1 MNRFARV
8 TVFFAVL
15 LALTAGIVIAQGQRG
30 MVQRK
35 VWYVDADKKIYEEV
49 YWRIYL
55 GDYDVKLK
63 RTYPGEGEVTVPAG
77 MNFQFFSAGYIEGNG
92 QGAKGKVSS
101 LPGMRLRAGGSEPVE
116 IKIDEIDYIYD
127 YGTKVVAKDGRR
139 GDFLIGLVAADGGG
153 VLEIKRFQFTE
164 YKEFKGSFGE
174 IELKETKDRQPIV
187 AIAFSK
193 EAATKAAS
201 EAVSD

>member
-1 MNRFARV
+1 MNRFARGS
-8 TVFFAVL
+8 VFLAVV
-15 LALTAGIVIAQGQRG
+15 LALTAGAVIAQGLRG

-35 VWYVDADKKIYEEV
+35 VWYVDSDRKVYEAV

-63 RTYPGEGEVTVPAG
+63 RHIDGKGTINVTAG

-92 QGAKGKVSS
+92 HSAEGRMQS
-101 LPGMRLRAGGSEPVE
+101 LPGMRIRTGGEAVE
-116 IKIDEIDYIYD
+116 IKITDIDYIYD
-127 YGTKVVAKDGRR
+127 YGTKVAAKDGRK
-139 GDFLIGLVAADGGG
+139 GDFLIGLTEADGGG

-187 AIAFSK
+187 ALAFSK
-193 EAATKAAS
+193 EAAAKAAS
-201 EAVSD
+201 EAVSA

>member
-1 MNRFARV
+1 MNRIARV

-15 LALTAGIVIAQGQRG
+15 LALAAGVVFAQGQRG

-35 VWYVDADKKIYEEV
+35 VWYVDANKKIHEAI

-63 RTYPGEGEVTVPAG
+63 RHVDGKGQITVNAG

-92 QGAKGKVSS
+92 HSAEGKMSS
-101 LPGMRLRAGGSEPVE
+101 LPGMRIRTGGEAVE
-116 IKIDEIDYIYD
+116 VKINDIDYIYD
-127 YGTKVVAKDGRR
+127 YGTKVVMKDGRR
-139 GDFLIGLVAADGGG
+139 GEFLIGMVESDGGG
-153 VLEIKRFQFTE
+153 VLEVKRFQFTE

-174 IELKETKDRQPIV
+174 IELKETKDREPIV
-187 AIAFSK
+187 ALAFSK
-193 EAATKAAS
+193 EAAAKAAS